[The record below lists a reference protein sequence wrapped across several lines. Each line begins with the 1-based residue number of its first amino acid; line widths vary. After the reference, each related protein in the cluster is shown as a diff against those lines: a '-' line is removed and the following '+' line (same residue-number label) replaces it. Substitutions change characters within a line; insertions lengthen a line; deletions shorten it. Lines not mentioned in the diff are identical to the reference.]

1 MIYWIYLRS
10 KAGSSVLLKVF
21 QSARHLS
28 DWPPDCL
35 KGCRICWVSDL
46 KSSDTDCVTRKTLPG
61 NTLAV
66 SISQVNKLELLYYLT
81 VAQLNG
87 RSPCW
92 SKSVT
97 SPHTPLR
104 VTGPFWPDTHTH
116 ANTQTHTQVGMCKHT
131 LGASNV
137 SKQKCASRCTKIHKN
152 AVYAIFIGTHTHTHS
167 TVYSTVKCPYI
178 MHAERHVQSLCFLG
192 HHLLKIHYHFIWPE
206 LTVSPLTFVI
216 FHLFIFLFIKEIT
229 K

>member
-21 QSARHLS
+21 QSARRLS

-35 KGCRICWVSDL
+35 KGCSLCWVSDL

-104 VTGPFWPDTHTH
+104 VTGPFWPDTHT
-116 ANTQTHTQVGMCKHT
+116 CKHT
-131 LGASNV
+131 PGLACANIHLVQVMSPSRNV
-137 SKQKCASRCTKIHKN
+137 HLAAQKYTKMQ
-152 AVYAIFIGTHTHTHS
+152 S
-167 TVYSTVKCPYI
+167 
-178 MHAERHVQSLCFLG
+178 MQSLLA
-192 HHLLKIHYHFIWPE
+192 HTLTLLY
-206 LTVSPLTFVI
+206 TVL
-216 FHLFIFLFIKEIT
+216 
-229 K
+229 

>member
-21 QSARHLS
+21 QSARRLS

-35 KGCRICWVSDL
+35 KGCRLCWVSDL

-104 VTGPFWPDTHTH
+104 VTGPFWPDTHT
-116 ANTQTHTQVGMCKHT
+116 QTHKHT
-131 LGASNV
+131 PRLACANIHLVQVMSPSRNV
-137 SKQKCASRCTKIHKN
+137 HLAAQKYTKMQSMQSLL
-152 AVYAIFIGTHTHTHS
+152 AHTHTHS
-167 TVYSTVKCPYI
+167 LYCIQYCKMPIYYACRETC
-178 MHAERHVQSLCFLG
+178 
-192 HHLLKIHYHFIWPE
+192 
-206 LTVSPLTFVI
+206 TVSVLSRTPFVKDPLPLYLTWAHCFSFNI
-216 FHLFIFLFIKEIT
+216 CYFSLIYFLIY
-229 K
+229 

>member
-21 QSARHLS
+21 QSARRLS

-35 KGCRICWVSDL
+35 KGCRLCWVSDL

-104 VTGPFWPDTHTH
+104 VTGPFWPDTHM
-116 ANTQTHTQVGMCKHT
+116 QTHKHT
-131 LGASNV
+131 PRLACANIHLVQVMSPSRNV
-137 SKQKCASRCTKIHKN
+137 HLAAQKYTKMQSMQSLL
-152 AVYAIFIGTHTHTHS
+152 AHTHTHS

-216 FHLFIFLFIKEIT
+216 FHLFIFLFIKKIT